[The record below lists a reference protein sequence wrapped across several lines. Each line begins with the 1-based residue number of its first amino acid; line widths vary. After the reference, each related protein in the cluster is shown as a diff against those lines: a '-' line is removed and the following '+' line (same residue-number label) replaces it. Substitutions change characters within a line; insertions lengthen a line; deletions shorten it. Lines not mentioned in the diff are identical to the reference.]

1 MAIAQDIRE
10 LSAKVMDTLYIGDS
24 LYYANANSGI
34 LKQVQEANIEIKKKH
49 KTVSEELQKNDA
61 IIERAERDF
70 TDLKDELPEKLEDN
84 KINLVEDYTL
94 LFLFI
99 SYIFMLIACIYLY
112 TQITTD
118 EISIMIT
125 KIIIGAAFI
134 SMFFMMLL
142 YYLA

>member
-1 MAIAQDIRE
+1 MDRSQNIKE
-10 LSAKVMDTLYIGDS
+10 MSSKVMDTLYIGDS

-34 LKQVQEANIEIKKKH
+34 LKQVQESNSDIKNKNKIL
-49 KTVSEELQKNDA
+49 SEKVQKNNA
-61 IIERAERDF
+61 IIERANRDF

-99 SYIFMLIACIYLY
+99 SYVFMLIACIYLY
-112 TQITTD
+112 TQITMD
-118 EISIMIT
+118 ELSIMIT

-134 SMFFMMLL
+134 TMFFMMLL